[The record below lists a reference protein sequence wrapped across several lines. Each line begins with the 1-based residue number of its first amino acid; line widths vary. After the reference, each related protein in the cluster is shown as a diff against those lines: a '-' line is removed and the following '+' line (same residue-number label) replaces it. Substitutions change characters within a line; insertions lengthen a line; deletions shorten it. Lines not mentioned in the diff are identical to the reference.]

1 MDLSTEY
8 LGLKLANPLVPSAS
22 PLSRDV
28 DSARRLEDAGASAIV
43 MYSLFEEEVERSEE
57 VINAFLHHQ
66 DLGHAEAGSYAPE
79 LPEYASL
86 ADEYLGQ
93 IFALKQALDIPVIA
107 SLNGVTSGGW
117 IEYGRM
123 LEESGADALEL
134 NLYQVAATSEESGAQ
149 VEQRYI
155 EILNQLIQ
163 QVSLPITVKLSP
175 YFSSLA
181 NFARQLKLAGASG
194 LSLFNR
200 FYQPDIDLEE
210 LNIIPTLKLS
220 TPNELLLRTHWIALL
235 HGRVKMS
242 LAATG
247 GIHSAE
253 DVLKVMMAGAD
264 IAHLCSALLKKGP
277 DHLEQILKD
286 LGTWLETH
294 EYESIEQLK
303 GSMSHQHA
311 PDPSAFERANYLQ
324 VLQHNRKK
332 LLGEWD

>member
-28 DSARRLEDAGASAIV
+28 DTAHRLEDAGASAIV

-57 VINAFLHHQ
+57 VINAFLHHH

-134 NLYQVAATSEESGAQ
+134 NLYQVAANSEESGAQ

-155 EILNQLIQ
+155 EILNQLSQ

-200 FYQPDIDLEE
+200 FYQPDIDLEK
-210 LNIIPTLKLS
+210 LNIIPTLNLS

-235 HGRVKMS
+235 HGRVKIS

-264 IAHLCSALLKKGP
+264 IAHLCSVLLKQGP
-277 DHLEQILKD
+277 DHLGKILKD
-286 LGTWLETH
+286 LQTWLEVH

-324 VLQHNRKK
+324 VLQHNRNK
-332 LLGEWD
+332 LQGSWD

>member
-8 LGLKLANPLVPSAS
+8 LGLKLTNPLVPSAS
-22 PLSRDV
+22 PLSRNV
-28 DSARRLEDAGASAIV
+28 DTARQLEDAGAAAIV
-43 MYSLFEEEVERSEE
+43 MYSLFEEDVVKSEE
-57 VINAFLHHQ
+57 VINAFLHHH
-66 DLGHAEAGSYAPE
+66 DLGHAEASCYAPE

-134 NLYQVAATSEESGAQ
+134 NLYQVAASAEDSCSRMERHYVDVLTELS
-149 VEQRYI
+149 
-155 EILNQLIQ
+155 Q

-181 NFARQLKLAGASG
+181 HFARQLKLAGASG

-200 FYQPDIDLEE
+200 FYQPDINLEK
-210 LNIIPTLKLS
+210 LDIVPTLTLS
-220 TPNELLLRTHWIALL
+220 TSSELLLRTHWLALL
-235 HGRVKMS
+235 HGRVKLS

-247 GIHSAE
+247 GVHTAE
-253 DVLKVMMAGAD
+253 DVLKVLMAGAD
-264 IAHLCSALLKKGP
+264 IAHLCSALIKHGSDYLAK
-277 DHLEQILKD
+277 ILKD
-286 LGTWLETH
+286 LQAWLETH

-303 GSMSHQHA
+303 GSMSQQHA
-311 PDPSAFERANYLQ
+311 PDPTAFERANYLQ
-324 VLQHNRKK
+324 VLQHNHRK
-332 LLGEWD
+332 LLDK